1 MVYDLLN
8 LQSLSILGQRK
19 SVFEWNAVA
28 VYQVFLL
35 ISVMGMEER
44 GSFIF
49 VCANETDFFTW
60 MFDARN
66 RYYKFWTHLDEYQW
80 ISRSVTQFFSISKMF
95 CFQLFFPKHLRNL
108 MTWICFY
115 SWHFFV
121 VEMCGAHVML
131 WSNCLWSILEW
142 KRLDICACMNES

>member
-80 ISRSVTQFFSISKMF
+80 ISRSVTQFFSNLQNVLFPTILSKAF
-95 CFQLFFPKHLRNL
+95 AESHDLNLFLFLTFLCCWNVWC
-108 MTWICFY
+108 TCN
-115 SWHFFV
+115 
-121 VEMCGAHVML
+121 VM
-131 WSNCLWSILEW
+131 
-142 KRLDICACMNES
+142 K